1 VSMRVPGSEED
12 SENHEFSLLSIL
24 VVKTCKKTQMINSR
38 QNSSKLHGTDLSAL
52 ELTRGR

>member
-1 VSMRVPGSEED
+1 VSMRVPVSEED